1 MRFGQ
6 VDVAHGFVDALVPH
20 PKLEPPGVHPKQ
32 GGMRPEGVA
41 QDVPALF
48 RQSGQMRLTLV
59 ECSRRPGRKAC
70 PGLLMVEKTE
80 EDLLHA
86 WCPACEEESITISGW
101 QDTLYAD
108 GPPEPFPLL
117 EQLSRSELPN

>member
-1 MRFGQ
+1 MHLS
-6 VDVAHGFVDALVPH
+6 VDIRDWLDDND
-20 PKLEPPGVHPKQ
+20 EP
-32 GGMRPEGVA
+32 A
-41 QDVPALF
+41 TPAL
-48 RQSGQMRLTLV
+48 RSKVLRIARLIEYGGTIQPGQMRLTLV

-70 PGLLMVEKTE
+70 PGLLLVEKTE

-86 WCPACEEESITISGW
+86 WCPACEDESITISGW

-117 EQLSRSELPN
+117 EQPTRSELPN